1 MEKNQTYQEKMD
13 AIYYGNIK
21 KKKRE
26 SRLAKNNNKRELS
39 ILNFMKKTDVLYHH
53 HKSNESLRKQ
63 ILHHIDV
70 IKKENSVDG
79 YVNDVH
85 KELYNSYTGYIS
97 RSLLGNSWRSDEFET
112 IYDVPLDGTYHF
124 HVFDSGQR
132 GLGSINGIT
141 CHKVEDDVVLP
152 KIDVGG
158 IIQIT
163 AF

>member
-1 MEKNQTYQEKMD
+1 MKTYQEKMD

-21 KKKRE
+21 IKEKA
-26 SRLAKNNNKRELS
+26 SRLAKKNNKRELS

-53 HKSNESLRKQ
+53 HKSSESLRKQ
-63 ILHHIDV
+63 ILYHIDL
-70 IKKENSVDG
+70 IRKENSVDG
-79 YVNDVH
+79 YVKDVH
-85 KELYNSYTGYIS
+85 KEYYSVYTGHIS
-97 RSLLGNSWRSDEFET
+97 RSLLGNRWCSDEFET

-132 GLGSINGIT
+132 GLSSINGIT
-141 CHKVEDDVVLP
+141 CHKVENEVVLP
-152 KIDVGG
+152 KIDSGG